1 MLVYKGHQQKTCL
14 KKEYHIINNATKT
27 PLIKYI
33 TAEQRPR
40 TKKGKELV
48 LQHH

>member
-1 MLVYKGHQQKTCL
+1 MVTSECSFTRVEQITCL

-27 PLIKYI
+27 SLIKYI

-40 TKKGKELV
+40 MKNGKDI
-48 LQHH
+48 